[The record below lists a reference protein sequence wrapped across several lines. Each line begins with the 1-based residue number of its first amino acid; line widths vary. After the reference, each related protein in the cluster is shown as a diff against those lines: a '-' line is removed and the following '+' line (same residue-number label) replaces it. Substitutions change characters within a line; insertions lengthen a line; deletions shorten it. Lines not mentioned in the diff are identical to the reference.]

1 MRIMGKN
8 LEQTRYMISAASSYP
23 PVLELL
29 SRYGYGKERLQQ
41 GLALYEA
48 AHAAMQAQR
57 SATYVKIRGTT
68 AFQEQWK
75 EAKLHYQ
82 VDLSRAR
89 YVLRNN
95 EEARNLLMLEGKRP
109 AAFEAW
115 YEQAMNF
122 YTGLRDHPEWQTKAT
137 GMGFAME
144 RVDQGIQRLQALEE
158 LRTQRDA
165 KNDGK
170 VDSKRQR
177 DAALV
182 SLNDWMSIFRAVAR
196 LALVDQPHYQVYL
209 GLIKRV
215 KPKPKKKRAV
225 SVRPSS
231 KRGTQARSAALA

>member
-115 YEQAMNF
+115 YEQAMNCRRWKSCAHSAMRKMMVKLIQNASAM
-122 YTGLRDHPEWQTKAT
+122 LRWRH
-137 GMGFAME
+137 
-144 RVDQGIQRLQALEE
+144 
-158 LRTQRDA
+158 
-165 KNDGK
+165 
-170 VDSKRQR
+170 
-177 DAALV
+177 
-182 SLNDWMSIFRAVAR
+182 
-196 LALVDQPHYQVYL
+196 
-209 GLIKRV
+209 
-215 KPKPKKKRAV
+215 
-225 SVRPSS
+225 
-231 KRGTQARSAALA
+231 

>member
-95 EEARNLLMLEGKRP
+95 EEARNLLMLAGKRP

-115 YEQAMNF
+115 YC
-122 YTGLRDHPEWQTKAT
+122 AT
-137 GMGFAME
+137 IRNG
-144 RVDQGIQRLQALEE
+144 RQKLQAWGLLWNGSTRASNGCRRWKSCAHSEMRKMMVKLIQNASAM
-158 LRTQRDA
+158 LRWR
-165 KNDGK
+165 
-170 VDSKRQR
+170 
-177 DAALV
+177 
-182 SLNDWMSIFRAVAR
+182 
-196 LALVDQPHYQVYL
+196 H
-209 GLIKRV
+209 
-215 KPKPKKKRAV
+215 
-225 SVRPSS
+225 
-231 KRGTQARSAALA
+231 

>member
-29 SRYGYGKERLQQ
+29 SQYGYGKERLQQ

-115 YEQAMNF
+115 YEHAMTF
-122 YTGLRDHPEWQTKAT
+122 YSGLRDHPEWQTKAT

-165 KNDGK
+165 
-170 VDSKRQR
+170 
-177 DAALV
+177 AFE

-225 SVRPSS
+225 SARPSS